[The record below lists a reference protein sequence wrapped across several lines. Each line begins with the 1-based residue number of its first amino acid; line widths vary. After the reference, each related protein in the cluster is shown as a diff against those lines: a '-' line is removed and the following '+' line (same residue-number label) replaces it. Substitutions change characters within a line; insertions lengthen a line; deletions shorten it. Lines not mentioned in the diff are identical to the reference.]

1 MNTLKFEPRDC
12 TRTREL
18 LDAYLDGELLVET
31 NREILKH
38 VERCD
43 ACAAELDD
51 RSRLRS
57 AVRTAARTESAPSE
71 LRDLILGSVRAPAQV
86 EPRTSGSRR
95 WLAVAAAVVLLAGG
109 GLVAM
114 RAWRGADRGATVE
127 RALAADA
134 SILKIGLGDH
144 AHCALQRTLPDVPP
158 TVEALRAAMG
168 PDYEGLVDTLA
179 ARMPPGF
186 KMLVAHTC
194 SFQSRPFVHVICRSD
209 ETILSIVVTR
219 KSGEAFEPAGV
230 FAVLEG
236 SGVPVYRGSMQ
247 GMEID
252 GIETRDHL
260 AFVVS
265 GLTPERN
272 FQLAASIIPSVDT
285 YLRAVEA

>member
-31 NREILKH
+31 NREIIKH

-43 ACAAELDD
+43 ECAADLDG

-57 AVRTAARTESAPSE
+57 AVRTAARAESAPDE
-71 LRDLILGSVRAPAQV
+71 LRDRILGSVRAPV
-86 EPRTSGSRR
+86 EVETPARDSRR

-114 RAWRGADRGATVE
+114 RAWRGADQGATIQ
-127 RALAADA
+127 RALATDA

-144 AHCALQRTLPDVPP
+144 AHCAMQRKLPDVPP
-158 TVEALRAAMG
+158 TSEALRAVMG
-168 PDYEGLVDTLA
+168 PEYEGLVDTLA

-186 KMLVAHTC
+186 QMLVAHTC
-194 SFQSRPFVHVICRSD
+194 HYQSRPFVHVICRND

-219 KSGEAFEPAGV
+219 KSGEAFDPAGV

-272 FQLAASIIPSVDT
+272 FQIAASIVPSVDT
-285 YLRAVEA
+285 YLRMLEV